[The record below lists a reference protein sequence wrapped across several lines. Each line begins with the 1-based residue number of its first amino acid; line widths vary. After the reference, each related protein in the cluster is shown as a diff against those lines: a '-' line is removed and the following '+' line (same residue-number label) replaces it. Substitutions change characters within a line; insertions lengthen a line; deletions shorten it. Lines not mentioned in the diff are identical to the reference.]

1 MKIIDSVKPVAPY
14 KYCMCGCMWAASIL
28 QKTCPACYMKKRL
41 AELGL
46 PKRTPIEAIKII
58 DELEAKLTKMNGL
71 GES

>member
-1 MKIIDSVKPVAPY
+1 
-14 KYCMCGCMWAASIL
+14 
-28 QKTCPACYMKKRL
+28 MKKRL

-58 DELEAKLTKMNGL
+58 DELEAKLAKMNGL

>member
-1 MKIIDSVKPVAPY
+1 MKMIDSVKPVAPY
-14 KYCMCGCMWAASIL
+14 KSCMCGCMYT
-28 QKTCPACYMKKRL
+28 QETCPACYMKKRL

-58 DELEAKLTKMNGL
+58 DELEAKLAKMNGL